1 MSTKRSTAKKAT
13 IHSYNVI
20 FEPLL
25 EGGYNV
31 IVPAIS
37 EICTFGKT
45 LPEAKRMAMDAIQ
58 CVLEDARKDR
68 ITLPRDVRFSP
79 RVSKVTIKLQPA

>member
-1 MSTKRSTAKKAT
+1 MSIKQTISKKAT

-20 FEPLL
+20 FEPLV

-45 LPEAKRMAMDAIQ
+45 LSEAKMMAMDAIQ
-58 CVLEDARKDR
+58 CFLESARKDH
-68 ITLPRDVRFSP
+68 IAPPRDVRFSP
-79 RVSKVTIKLQPA
+79 RVTKMKVRLQPA

>member
-1 MSTKRSTAKKAT
+1 MPIKRSAT
-13 IHSYNVI
+13 EKETVHSYKVI

-45 LPEAKRMAMDAIQ
+45 LPEAKMMAMDAIQ
-58 CVLEDARKDR
+58 CFLESARKDR
-68 ITLPRDVRFSP
+68 VALPRDIRFSP
-79 RVSKVTIKLQPA
+79 RVTKMTVRLQPA